1 MTQNDSFDQDPGQ
14 PAEEPSFVTGH
25 DLSRAEKAE
34 EAARSLQ
41 AAKKLCS
48 ESVLYQGTTS
58 VVPKAAE
65 NKPRALAP
73 EEDDSQPC
81 APSFPPVAY
90 PDQFT
95 PTPPPDRPL
104 FQSFTQPEIRKP
116 ARIPHIGHLCIFSVL
131 ILGGFLCSTVLILV
145 AVHYH
150 LYGVTTLDQAKDE
163 VHYNLGIETV
173 IYLISGG
180 LSFIVF
186 PMFWGESFLAGIQWR
201 GATALRLYG
210 WLSATAGGCFLL
222 AMADSL
228 LFKEAKNAPIDKLF
242 ETPGAAWLL
251 FAFGVTFAPLFEELI
266 FRGFLLPALC
276 TGWDW
281 SIEKSTHKPAPPLDA
296 NGHPQ
301 WSIAAMA
308 VASILVSVPFAAMH
322 AEQQGYAL
330 GPFVLLICV
339 SLVLC
344 AVRLKTR
351 SLAASVVVHSTY
363 NFLLFAVMLIDT
375 GGFKHLDKM

>member
-1 MTQNDSFDQDPGQ
+1 MTQNDSFEQDPVQ
-14 PAEEPSFVTGH
+14 PAEEPTASHFSVPDASPEIPALKGH
-25 DLSRAEKAE
+25 GFSRAESKPNE
-34 EAARSLQ
+34 EAAL
-41 AAKKLCS
+41 
-48 ESVLYQGTTS
+48 
-58 VVPKAAE
+58 AAE
-65 NKPRALAP
+65 EMQPFEYPFPQAL
-73 EEDDSQPC
+73 E
-81 APSFPPVAY
+81 
-90 PDQFT
+90 
-95 PTPPPDRPL
+95 PDRPI
-104 FQSFTQPEIRKP
+104 FQSFTQPEIRLP
-116 ARIPHIGHLCIFSVL
+116 ARIPHLGHLCILSVL

-163 VHYNLGIETV
+163 VHYNLGLETV

-180 LSFIVF
+180 LGFIVF
-186 PMFWGESFLAGIQWR
+186 PMFWGKSFLAGIQWR

-330 GPFVLLICV
+330 GPFVLLIVV

-351 SLAASVVVHSTY
+351 SLAASVVVHSSY

>member
-173 IYLISGG
+173 I
-180 LSFIVF
+180 
-186 PMFWGESFLAGIQWR
+186 
-201 GATALRLYG
+201 
-210 WLSATAGGCFLL
+210 
-222 AMADSL
+222 
-228 LFKEAKNAPIDKLF
+228 
-242 ETPGAAWLL
+242 
-251 FAFGVTFAPLFEELI
+251 
-266 FRGFLLPALC
+266 
-276 TGWDW
+276 
-281 SIEKSTHKPAPPLDA
+281 
-296 NGHPQ
+296 
-301 WSIAAMA
+301 
-308 VASILVSVPFAAMH
+308 
-322 AEQQGYAL
+322 
-330 GPFVLLICV
+330 
-339 SLVLC
+339 
-344 AVRLKTR
+344 
-351 SLAASVVVHSTY
+351 
-363 NFLLFAVMLIDT
+363 
-375 GGFKHLDKM
+375 